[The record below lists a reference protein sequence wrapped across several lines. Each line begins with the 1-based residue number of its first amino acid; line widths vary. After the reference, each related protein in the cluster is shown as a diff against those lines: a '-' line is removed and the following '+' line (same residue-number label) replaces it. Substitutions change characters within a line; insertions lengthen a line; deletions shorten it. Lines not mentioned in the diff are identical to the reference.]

1 MVPDLERFLVQY
13 RHERF
18 AATSRA
24 KESAVSVDIEL
35 KSAPDLEPLIQ
46 AMQLEGYIVRKEE
59 I

>member
-1 MVPDLERFLVQY
+1 
-13 RHERF
+13 HERF

-24 KESAVSVDIEL
+24 KESAVSVDVEL
-35 KSAPDLEPLIQ
+35 KSASDLDLLIQ

>member
-1 MVPDLERFLVQY
+1 
-13 RHERF
+13 